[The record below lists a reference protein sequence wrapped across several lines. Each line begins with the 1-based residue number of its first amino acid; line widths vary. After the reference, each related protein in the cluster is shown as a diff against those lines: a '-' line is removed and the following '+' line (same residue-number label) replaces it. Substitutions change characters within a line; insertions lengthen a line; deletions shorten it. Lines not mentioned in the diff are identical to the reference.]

1 MGKRS
6 GVVFDLDETLIDR
19 RASIS
24 VYAETF
30 YQTFNDLI
38 AESAE
43 EFIDTFIQLDGNG
56 YVTRDKLFQS
66 LTSHIDHDSLNQQT
80 IEDHFHS
87 HAWKN
92 PILVPGAISGLTK
105 LRENGIPLGLVSNGR
120 TSNQLRKIQL
130 TGLDDIL
137 DSCIISESF
146 GAKKP
151 DARIFNA
158 AADKLDI
165 DATASWFVGDH
176 PQLDI
181 QGAAAVGF
189 STIWLERNTPWPAD
203 LPRLYDHGPCTLES
217 AFQFL
222 SQVY

>member
-1 MGKRS
+1 MRKRS

-19 RASIS
+19 RASIAI
-24 VYAETF
+24 YAETF

-38 AESAE
+38 ADDAD

-56 YVTRDKLFQS
+56 YVARDQLFQS
-66 LTSHIDHDSLNQQT
+66 LTSHIDHESLNQQA

-92 PILVPGAISGLTK
+92 PTLVPGAISGLTR

-120 TSNQLRKIQL
+120 THNQLRKIQR
-130 TGLDDIL
+130 TGLDDLL
-137 DSCIISESF
+137 DSCIISEAF

-151 DARIFNA
+151 DPRVFEA
-158 AADKLDI
+158 AANELDI

-176 PQLDI
+176 PELDI

-189 STIWLERNTPWPAD
+189 STIWLERNTPWPPE

-217 AFQFL
+217 AFQIL
-222 SQVY
+222 NQVY